1 MNYCKSCNREF
12 YSKSTLARHQRT
24 AKSCQSNQK
33 DVYKCEYCDLTFTR
47 KASLLSHL
55 DRCSIKITT
64 QLQEKYEK
72 RKNRLQEKHEK
83 EMRLLRKENRRAK
96 TEATEH
102 TKELK
107 MIHKKEISNLHSNL
121 DVKNEKISK
130 LKRIMK
136 ENDEEIKQIMKEKDE
151 EISNLKVKCET
162 GKIEVYDKVCTKVL
176 DKPTVTNNSTGAT
189 TNIHTKLAK
198 LPIANIHPLTL
209 DYIKKCVDDGDYT
222 FEHYLKGPEGIVD
235 FIRSIVMRENDDG
248 EMEKN
253 CICGDP
259 SRDSYHR
266 LIETREWQKDH
277 GGKFID
283 DILNAVKG
291 PTDIYHKQMLQE
303 RIGNKGYDRTKGYDP
318 DEIFKSNDEMHSGV
332 VRTYGPERR
341 LLRAR
346 MKKEIN
352 KNITI

>member
-1 MNYCKSCNREF
+1 
-12 YSKSTLARHQRT
+12 
-24 AKSCQSNQK
+24 
-33 DVYKCEYCDLTFTR
+33 VYKCEYCELLFTQ
-47 KASLLSHL
+47 KTSLSSHL
-55 DRCSIKITT
+55 DRCSTKIET
-64 QLQEKYEK
+64 QLQEKHKKEMHLLRKENRRFKKEAIELQEK
-72 RKNRLQEKHEK
+72 LQEKHEK
-83 EMRLLRKENRRAK
+83 EMHLLRKESRRAK
-96 TEATEH
+96 TEAIEN

-121 DVKNEKISK
+121 DVKCEKISK
-130 LKRIMK
+130 LK
-136 ENDEEIKQIMKEKDE
+136 QIMKKKDE
-151 EISNLKVKCET
+151 EISNLKVKCES

-176 DKPTVTNNSTGAT
+176 DKPTVTNNSTSNGAT
-189 TNIHTKLAK
+189 TNIYTKLAK
-198 LPIANIHPLTL
+198 LPISNIPPLTL
-209 DYIKKCVDDGDYT
+209 DYIKECVDNGDYT
-222 FEHYLKGPEGIVD
+222 FEHYLKGPDGIVD

-266 LIETREWQKDH
+266 LIETREWQKDQ
-277 GGKFID
+277 GGKFMD

-341 LLRAR
+341 ALRSR